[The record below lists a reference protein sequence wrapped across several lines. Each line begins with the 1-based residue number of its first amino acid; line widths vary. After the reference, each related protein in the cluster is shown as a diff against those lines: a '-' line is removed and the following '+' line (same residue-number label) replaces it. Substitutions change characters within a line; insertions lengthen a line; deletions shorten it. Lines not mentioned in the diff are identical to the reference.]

1 MEGNSFSRL
10 RWERRSKELHQSIS
24 YCFNGGV
31 VQTVGNNT
39 IALIDAKKV
48 TYAFLD
54 LQEDKSIKILL
65 MTKDD
70 ITFNEDTFS
79 EPDYK
84 KQSVLYQLRAANEFL
99 LIKECG
105 DDVIGEEQIENG
117 GVENEGYSKVG
128 SAHLE
133 NAIIDQTQYQNEAL
147 CTILQNA
154 LNVLKQDSYKTQ
166 SHHRDQLTKKYP
178 RNW

>member
-1 MEGNSFSRL
+1 MEGNSFSRK

-24 YCFNGGV
+24 YCFDGGI
-31 VQTVGNNT
+31 VQTVGNNI

-48 TYAFLD
+48 TYALLD
-54 LQEDKSIKILL
+54 LQENKSIKILL

-70 ITFNEDTFS
+70 ITFNKDTFS
-79 EPDYK
+79 ESDYK
-84 KQSVLYQLRAANEFL
+84 EKSVLYQLHAANEFL

-117 GVENEGYSKVG
+117 QVENEGYSKVG
-128 SAHLE
+128 SEHLE
-133 NAIIDQTQYQNEAL
+133 NAVIDQTHYQNEAL
-147 CTILQNA
+147 YMILQNA
-154 LNVLKQDSYKTQ
+154 LNVLKHDSYKTA